1 MNLDVSKY
9 NCDTTALES
18 LPFDKE
24 FNLTGGGRKQSG
36 RKQRRSKSA
45 RKQSGRKQSGRK
57 QSGRKQSGRKQ
68 SARKQSGRKQSGR
81 KQRRSGRK
89 QSARKQS
96 ARKQSGRK
104 QSGGGFFLDISADR
118 IGGSAKVVGYNSQP
132 ELIDGKMVKSPMD
145 EKMCGGGKNRVNHL
159 NKVNHLRSN
168 NTGRRNKQIRR
179 KHTKKNLKSR
189 VFYRKVGGGSETN
202 TNGGGETNTNGGSE
216 TNTNTNGESAD
227 SVFTDD
233 MTQREFGCRQPN
245 WEVKCT

>member
-36 RKQRRSKSA
+36 RKQKRSKSA

-57 QSGRKQSGRKQ
+57 QSGRKQS
-68 SARKQSGRKQSGR
+68 AR
-81 KQRRSGRK
+81 KQRR
-89 QSARKQS
+89 S

-202 TNGGGETNTNGGSE
+202 TNGGE
-216 TNTNTNGESAD
+216 TNTNGESAE

-245 WEVKCT
+245 WDVKCT

>member
-1 MNLDVSKY
+1 
-9 NCDTTALES
+9 
-18 LPFDKE
+18 
-24 FNLTGGGRKQSG
+24 
-36 RKQRRSKSA
+36 
-45 RKQSGRKQSGRK
+45 
-57 QSGRKQSGRKQ
+57 
-68 SARKQSGRKQSGR
+68 
-81 KQRRSGRK
+81 
-89 QSARKQS
+89 
-96 ARKQSGRK
+96 
-104 QSGGGFFLDISADR
+104 LDISADR
-118 IGGSAKVVGYNSQP
+118 IGGSAQVVGYNSQP

-202 TNGGGETNTNGGSE
+202 TNGGETNTNGVY
-216 TNTNTNGESAD
+216 SAD

-245 WEVKCT
+245 WDVKCV